1 MEGYL
6 YIPIPKI
13 GKLVFL
19 YTDPVDIYNKN
30 IYHLGLE
37 NLYKM
42 INKFRR
48 VLRVVLPARHV
59 TYSMIKRFT
68 SASTIVDD
76 FIDYPLEVR
85 LLLNHFSTVLR
96 FI

>member
-37 NLYKM
+37 NLYEM

-68 SASTIVDD
+68 NASTIVDD

-85 LLLNHFSTVLR
+85 LLLNHFSPVLR